1 MHSLETQSNQA
12 APNTPAEPPVLS
24 ARELTS
30 GGQTARI
37 VLDDQTYTLRITR
50 ADKLILTK

>member
-1 MHSLETQSNQA
+1 MHSFETRSNISI
-12 APNTPAEPPVLS
+12 PNSATEPPVLS

-30 GGQTARI
+30 GGQIARI

-50 ADKLILTK
+50 AAKLILTK